1 MGSDANSLDFAC
13 DWRYGFNVNPSQK
26 GTVGYLL
33 SWNGCGGLNLAKD
46 IDVWN
51 PFTGAGQTVIR
62 GQTVRCIGI
71 IQDFKYQGGDT
82 DPIRISC
89 YISKGNQ
96 SNIRAKL
103 AKPLTNTKV
112 KMGWYIISYDE
123 SAKQWYEA
131 VKLISPKVAQTNVN
145 SADGEMQIFMDKDPE
160 KLSETLDINVYR
172 FEFEL
177 IPQENKKVRVQYATG
192 PTKRVVRQWGE

>member
-33 SWNGCGGLNLAKD
+33 SWNGCGGLNLSKD

-71 IQDFKYQGGDT
+71 IQDFKYLGGDT

>member
-1 MGSDANSLDFAC
+1 MGSDANSLDFKC
-13 DWRYGFNVNPSQK
+13 DWRYGFNVSPSEK

-33 SWNGCGGLNLAKD
+33 SWSGCGGLNLSKD
-46 IDVWN
+46 VEVWN
-51 PFTGAGQTVIR
+51 PFTGAGQTVMN
-62 GQTVRCIGI
+62 GETVRCIGLI
-71 IQDFKYQGGDT
+71 DEFKYQGGDT

-112 KMGWYIISYDE
+112 KMAWYIISYDE

-131 VKLISPKVAQTNVN
+131 VKLVSPKVGQTNVN
-145 SADGEMQIFMDKDPE
+145 SAEGEMQIFMDKDPE

-177 IPQENKKVRVQYATG
+177 IPQEKKKVRVQYATG

>member
-1 MGSDANSLDFAC
+1 MIGIDESCNLI
-13 DWRYGFNVNPSQK
+13 RLYRRL
-26 GTVGYLL
+26 TVTRSRG
-33 SWNGCGGLNLAKD
+33 GCEQLRPQRGELVPIHLKRID
-46 IDVWN
+46 IEVWN

-62 GQTVRCIGI
+62 GETVRCIGLI
-71 IQDFKYQGGDT
+71 EDFKYQGGDT

-112 KMGWYIISYDE
+112 KMAWYIISYDE

-131 VKLISPKVAQTNVN
+131 VKLVSPKIAQTNVN
-145 SADGEMQIFMDKDPE
+145 SAEGEMQIFMEKDPE

-177 IPQENKKVRVQYATG
+177 IPQEKKKVRVQYATG